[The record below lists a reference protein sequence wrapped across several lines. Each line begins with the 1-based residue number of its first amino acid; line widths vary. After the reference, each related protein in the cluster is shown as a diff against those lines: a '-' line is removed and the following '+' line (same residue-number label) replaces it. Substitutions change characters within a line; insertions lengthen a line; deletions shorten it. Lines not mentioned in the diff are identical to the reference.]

1 MSLSSDTRLTDRRNP
16 TLMLSPQVALD
27 LVLRCRPSTP
37 AIEEARRLSL
47 ARQAQ
52 AASNAMTESLSVH
65 PTVERSSE
73 RAIRRAGYVDTRP
86 SAHRGNLRVSR
97 PSSPG
102 PRPSSPG
109 PRPSS
114 PSFSPSAP
122 GPVSSPRMRPAT
134 PGAQPSVASAGDGRR
149 TGFPAPAVASR
160 RAGAAAAL
168 AVVPSFIEVERKAP
182 PPSPRTRLSSVPP
195 PSPKRPS
202 AAITGGILGSLL
214 LLVAFSS
221 VGLHGKLAKNQL
233 ALDKLRAD
241 VSIEEQSNQT
251 LRVEVAELQAPQRI
265 VAEAERMGMEP
276 STEVMFLSNATGATA
291 SDTTPVGLTVP
302 PSVPSAR

>member
-1 MSLSSDTRLTDRRNP
+1 MSHSSDTRPTDRRNP

-47 ARQAQ
+47 ARQAL
-52 AASNAMTESLSVH
+52 AASTAMTESLSVH

-73 RAIRRAGYVDTRP
+73 RAIRRAGYIDTRP
-86 SAHRGNLRVSR
+86 SAQRGNLRVS
-97 PSSPG
+97 
-102 PRPSSPG
+102 RPSSPG

-241 VSIEEQSNQT
+241 VSIEERSNQT

-291 SDTTPVGLTVP
+291 SDTTPMGLTVP